1 MKITFTLLLLSI
13 SSPLVLAQQS
23 LDTLYTNERQ
33 LTSLFFEQPIQ
44 KGITGSEDFVFT
56 YNREKGENLGLLQA
70 KKGAAS
76 NLLVLTENAGIY
88 SFVVVYKASLT
99 QFNHFIT
106 DENNLKPRSKKSS
119 QEIDSMSKPNEAF
132 QHLCKRLLE
141 STTQFE
147 QIRQQDGIR
156 LKMTQSFYYNN
167 EVYVVYDLRN
177 NSAIDYEINQLQLLK
192 VLGNNRKKASYQEFP
207 IQPLYAFQ
215 QPKIVTQNSS
225 VRFVVVYPKFTLG
238 KNSSL
243 KVSLSERQG
252 TRNLEISL

>member
-13 SSPLVLAQQS
+13 SSTIVLAQQQM
-23 LDTLYTNERQ
+23 DTLFANERQ

-44 KGITGSEDFVFT
+44 KGITGSEKFVFT

-88 SFVVVYKASLT
+88 SFVVAYKDSLT
-99 QFNHFIT
+99 HFNHFIAAK
-106 DENNLKPRSKKSS
+106 NNLKPKPKELSRETGTISKS
-119 QEIDSMSKPNEAF
+119 DGAF
-132 QHLCKRLLE
+132 QDLCKRLLE

-156 LKMTQSFYYNN
+156 LKMTQSFYYHN
-167 EVYVVYDLRN
+167 EVYIVYDLKN
-177 NSAIDYEINQLQLLK
+177 DSAIDYEVNQLQLLK

-215 QPKIVTQNSS
+215 QPKIVIQNSS

-238 KNSSL
+238 VNQSL
-243 KVSLSERQG
+243 KLILREKNG
-252 TRNLEISL
+252 ERNLNIK